1 MLGIKNLPLRITHYA
16 LRIETLLLILLALS
30 VCISE
35 PLSRNIIRIIFVM
48 FAVKFFI
55 HKDAVTNL
63 TKRYKFLLISI
74 SAFAWWMII
83 SSVYG
88 GDLVSDSDS
97 NVYWFFFSHNMI
109 LFVPLVMMIRRQKKS
124 EKLLIAT
131 VLSLLVDD
139 FFISWQLSNGVENP
153 ITFLNDS
160 PFQSSIL
167 YVILLPTLLILTL
180 NEEGALYK
188 KIFYGATFFISLVAF
203 LFLYTNCAQ
212 IVVAIVLAAIL
223 IESFSRSR
231 KILIALMT
239 AGIFFIMF
247 QGTLKDL
254 GDVEK
259 ICAEDVFTARGLIWT
274 STVDIIANNPIMGVG
289 LGNYD
294 EVLHEKYLIEVQT
307 LKVIHAYNTYL
318 HFWAE
323 TGIFGVILF
332 CTIFGWILIWSRRRC
347 GNLYGRILFYST
359 LALMLYATTDFI
371 FESYSAM
378 RLYWVMFG
386 ICVASLDR

>member
-1 MLGIKNLPLRITHYA
+1 MLGFKNFPLRITHYA
-16 LRIETLLLILLALS
+16 LRIETLLIILLALS

-55 HKDAVTNL
+55 HKDAVMNL

-83 SSVYG
+83 SSLYG
-88 GDLVSDSDS
+88 GHLVSDSDS

-124 EKLLIAT
+124 EKLLIVT
-131 VLSLLVDD
+131 GLSLLIDD
-139 FFISWQLSNGVENP
+139 FFIVWQLSNGVENP

-160 PFQSSIL
+160 AFQSSIL

-180 NEEGALYK
+180 NDEENFNK
-188 KIFYGATFFISLVAF
+188 RIFYGATFFISLVAF

-212 IVVAIVLAAIL
+212 IVVAIILAAIL
-223 IESFSRSR
+223 IESFSRSS
-231 KILIALMT
+231 KKFLALMT

-247 QGTLKDL
+247 QGALQDL

-259 ICAEDVFTARGLIWT
+259 ICVEDVFTERSLIWT
-274 STVDIIANNPIMGVG
+274 STVDIIEENPIMGVG

-294 EVLHEKYLIEVQT
+294 EVLHEKYLAEMPT
-307 LKVIHAYNTYL
+307 LKVIHAYNTYMQ
-318 HFWAE
+318 FWAE
-323 TGIFGVILF
+323 TGIFGMILF
-332 CTIFGWILIWSRRRC
+332 CVIFSWILIWSRRRC

-359 LALMLYATTDFI
+359 LSLMLYATTDFI

-378 RLYWVMFG
+378 RLYWIMLGV
-386 ICVASLDR
+386 CVASLDR